1 MVCSPSF
8 AAARATQAGLPN
20 RRAPE
25 RQLAQS
31 RLRLG
36 LHPDAAGRYNVGMA
50 VKRRNDGRRDA
61 ELRPVRITPGFVGSA
76 DGSCLIEIGGT
87 RVICTASILNELPRW
102 RMGQQAGWVTAEY
115 GMLPASTNRRKSRP
129 TLKPDGRAVEIQRLI
144 GRCLRSVVEF
154 ERLGPRTV
162 YLDCDVLEA
171 DGGTRTASITG
182 AQVALSIAAGRAV
195 RDQRIQARAVR
206 GLVAAVSVGI
216 VDGRALLDLDYSEDG
231 RAEVDMNIVM
241 TNAGQY
247 VEVQG
252 ASEARPFDDE
262 QLESMLKLAKRGI
275 RKLLAQQRLAI
286 AEGLKRI

>member
-1 MVCSPSF
+1 
-8 AAARATQAGLPN
+8 
-20 RRAPE
+20 
-25 RQLAQS
+25 
-31 RLRLG
+31 
-36 LHPDAAGRYNVGMA
+36 MA